1 MTAFAA
7 DGICFDVCYR
17 HRGVI
22 CHYDF
27 SEASAAQD
35 HVLPVCRSDYSET
48 SGYNYNIGLTVPY
61 DRLAAH

>member
-1 MTAFAA
+1 MTMFAA
-7 DGICFDVCYR
+7 DGIFVDVRYR

-27 SEASAAQD
+27 SEASAVQD

-61 DRLAAH
+61 DRLTAQ

>member
-1 MTAFAA
+1 M
-7 DGICFDVCYR
+7 GCDVAPFR

-27 SEASAAQD
+27 SEDAMAAQD
-35 HVLPVCRSDYSET
+35 HVLPVCRSNYKES

-61 DRLAAH
+61 DRLPAQ